1 MLFEGNMN
9 LTKRLRLQYGHT
21 KMCVC
26 VQYGHTKMS
35 VYVQYGHTKM
45 SVCVQ
50 YGHTK
55 MCVCVCRNYLIY
67 ANVEVNNINCTVTK
81 LCKRYGLS
89 LKDGLSIKSSS

>member
-9 LTKRLRLQYGHT
+9 LTKRLRL
-21 KMCVC
+21 
-26 VQYGHTKMS
+26 
-35 VYVQYGHTKM
+35 QYGHTKM

>member
-1 MLFEGNMN
+1 
-9 LTKRLRLQYGHT
+9 
-21 KMCVC
+21 
-26 VQYGHTKMS
+26 
-35 VYVQYGHTKM
+35 M